1 MKFEKIQELYKII
14 EKSGYFIVEVKE
26 ETKKYDGFSIDDDTL
41 TVPIISLKITTVD
54 TSEILTK

>member
-26 ETKKYDGFSIDDDTL
+26 ETKKI
-41 TVPIISLKITTVD
+41 
-54 TSEILTK
+54 